1 MTCNFLGSYIGR
13 AIFLEHTNI
22 ISKHTN
28 IELKLRGR
36 RRNDERKERWEGG
49 KEGRWTLLIFI
60 KLYVVMFPANDV
72 VALYNYL
79 YLNTY
84 GIFGKEVLY

>member
-1 MTCNFLGSYIGR
+1 MIGR
-13 AIFLEHTNI
+13 
-22 ISKHTN
+22 KD
-28 IELKLRGR
+28 GR
-36 RRNDERKERWEGG
+36 EGG

-60 KLYVVMFPANDV
+60 KLYVVMFPTNDM

-84 GIFGKEVLY
+84 GVFGKEVLY